1 VNESNNAP
9 KEFVG
14 NTPEEALSAALAH
27 FGKGEEELTI
37 RTLSVNEVAG
47 LGGLTMVVAAP
58 KGYVKPAPSAG
69 GDRDEGRGRGGRDR
83 GEGRDRGD
91 RGDRGGRDDKRGRG
105 DRDRGGRSES
115 RGRGPRK
122 ERDSAEP
129 QERKPREA
137 KASSGEPGVRT
148 TTSDLGKFVEGLVDL
163 MEIGDFSLEE
173 AEDGDLNIV
182 NLRGPAADNLGSGD
196 GRVVD
201 AIQFL
206 LNQASLRGG
215 EESRRVVLDVE
226 GDPDERE
233 TYLVK
238 LADRAARRAE
248 DTERAMALD
257 PMNPKD
263 RRIVHVA
270 LREMDGIATMSVG
283 SGRYRRVVVVPKG
296 APEYEEASKSNQTST
311 SGA

>member
-1 VNESNNAP
+1 MNESKNTP

-14 NTPEEALSAALAH
+14 DTPEEALSAALAY
-27 FGKGEEELTI
+27 FGKGEDELTI

-47 LGGLTMVVAAP
+47 LGSLTMVVAVP
-58 KGYVKPAPSAG
+58 KGYEKPDPSAG
-69 GDRDEGRGRGGRDR
+69 GDRDEGRGRGGR
-83 GEGRDRGD
+83 GEGR
-91 RGDRGGRDDKRGRG
+91 DRGGRDDKRGRG
-105 DRDRGGRSES
+105 DRDRGGRSEG

-122 ERDSAEP
+122 DRDSEP
-129 QERKPREA
+129 QARKPRQER
-137 KASSGEPGVRT
+137 ASSGEPGVRT
-148 TTSDLGKFVEGLVDL
+148 TSSDLGKFVEGLVDL

-182 NLRGPAADNLGSGD
+182 NLSGPAADHLGSGD